1 MSAYLPLHLAPVD
14 RCPTLEPWLRQWM
27 GNQAKVLTPMDW
39 FEQGHDIVDWTLSAD
54 GFWRPVL
61 ESGTYIWQ
69 PPPAAALFAITELRK
84 ARIKRQDS
92 THVFVCPRLMTP
104 EWLRSLYKEAD
115 FVFVVPLNS
124 PFWNESM
131 YEPLYI
137 GVCFPFLSSFPWQ
150 IRGTPKMSASSR
162 QLQGMWETAGMD
174 TGPFLCKLLRKM
186 RSLVS
191 VQERVVRQVLYI
203 KE

>member
-1 MSAYLPLHLAPVD
+1 L
-14 RCPTLEPWLRQWM
+14 
-27 GNQAKVLTPMDW
+27 N
-39 FEQGHDIVDWTLSAD
+39 HDIVYWTLSSD

-61 ESGTYIWQ
+61 ESDTHIWQ
-69 PPPAAALFAITELRK
+69 PSPAAALFVVPELRK
-84 ARIKRQDS
+84 ARINHQDS
-92 THVFVCPRLMTP
+92 THVFECPRLITP

-115 FVFVVPLNS
+115 FVFGVPLNS

-137 GVCFPFLSSFPWQ
+137 GVCFPFISSFPWQ
-150 IRGTPKMSASSR
+150 ISGTPKMSASST

-174 TGPFLCKLLRKM
+174 TESFLRKLGKM

-191 VQERVVRQVLYI
+191 VQERVVRQVFYI

>member
-1 MSAYLPLHLAPVD
+1 
-14 RCPTLEPWLRQWM
+14 M

-39 FEQGHDIVDWTLSAD
+39 FEQGHYIVDWTLSAD

-61 ESGTYIWQ
+61 EYGTYIWQ
-69 PPPAAALFAITELRK
+69 PPPAAALFAITELLK

-104 EWLRSLYKEAD
+104 ECLHSLYKEAD
-115 FVFVVPLNS
+115 FVFVVPWNS

-174 TGPFLCKLLRKM
+174 TGSFLCKLLGNM

-191 VQERVVRQVLYI
+191 VQERVVRQALYI